1 MDEIRQA
8 DVSRHLDDVERLWLE
23 YLTWGN
29 DGLEARYG
37 FRLPVR
43 EAVEHDLET
52 ISKFAPPA
60 GRLLLGFEDGAAV
73 GIGCMRRIGPGTAEI
88 KRMYVE
94 PSHRGAGLG
103 RALLDALLTAAQAA
117 GYQRIKLDSPDFM
130 TAAHALYRSAGF
142 VEIEPY
148 PESEI
153 PDQHR
158 PHWVFMERAFDGPSP
173 AAA

>member
-1 MDEIRQA
+1 
-8 DVSRHLDDVERLWLE
+8 
-23 YLTWGN
+23 
-29 DGLEARYG
+29 
-37 FRLPVR
+37 
-43 EAVEHDLET
+43 
-52 ISKFAPPA
+52 
-60 GRLLLGFEDGAAV
+60 
-73 GIGCMRRIGPGTAEI
+73 MRRIGPATAEI